1 MKLYGKFVNWVNKK
15 MKKCAVKRE
24 NYDLLKTY
32 LLAREDF
39 LGKTAIISID
49 FPSTYCES
57 ADNGLSDCYEQEV
70 NKFFL
75 EVHKFSL
82 EVNKF
87 SSEVNKFSLKV
98 IEICGK
104 KRKLKLGIG

>member
-1 MKLYGKFVNWVNKK
+1 

-57 ADNGLSDCYEQEV
+57 ADNGLSEQILLRSAQI
-70 NKFFL
+70 FIR
-75 EVHKFSL
+75 
-82 EVNKF
+82 
-87 SSEVNKFSLKV
+87 SE
-98 IEICGK
+98 
-104 KRKLKLGIG
+104 